1 MVLEEYRK
9 SADQYVGPFARYFRN
24 ADPSTL
30 TVISF
35 LCAVL
40 AGIFFVLTNF
50 RDWFLLIAPVFV
62 FLNGFFD
69 VLDGKVAR
77 LSRKASPRGDF
88 LDHVLDRYADVF
100 IIGGIAL
107 SPYCPPVIGL
117 LAIIGVIFASY
128 MGTQAQAVGC
138 GRDYKGLL
146 GRADRLVILIFAPI
160 IQYPL
165 MWPGL
170 NLGFYKV
177 TLVIDKYVIPMEF
190 TFLAVV
196 MLVFAIIGH
205 VTAVQR
211 AINTWRELKERD
223 KNCGKNRAANSAVQQ
238 GKVAHAQ
245 GIKWTQDVNAQEHS
259 ANDTGKRQKE

>member
-24 ADPSTL
+24 ADPSNI
-30 TVISF
+30 TVAAF

-40 AGIFFVLTNF
+40 AGIFFILTRV
-50 RDWFLLIAPVFV
+50 RDWFLLIAPIFV

-69 VLDGKVAR
+69 VLDGRVAR
-77 LSRKASPRGDF
+77 LSKKSSPRGDF

-107 SPYCPPVIGL
+107 SPYCPMAIGL

-146 GRADRLVILIFAPI
+146 GRADRLVVLIFAPI
-160 IQYPL
+160 IQYGL
-165 MWPGL
+165 VWPEW
-170 NLGFYKV
+170 NLTYFRF
-177 TLVIDKYVIPMEF
+177 TLFPDTPNEMVIKL
-190 TFLAVV
+190 TFLAIV

-205 VTAVQR
+205 MTAIQR
-211 AINTWRELKERD
+211 AYSTWQELKEREKKIVAAQAENTGNRTENRSRMQD
-223 KNCGKNRAANSAVQQ
+223 RGRKGGSPPVVGK
-238 GKVAHAQ
+238 
-245 GIKWTQDVNAQEHS
+245 QD
-259 ANDTGKRQKE
+259 

>member
-30 TVISF
+30 TVMSF

-50 RDWFLLIAPVFV
+50 RDWFLLIAPIFV

-69 VLDGKVAR
+69 VLDGRVAR
-77 LSRKASPRGDF
+77 ISKKASPRGDF

-117 LAIIGVIFASY
+117 LALIGVIFASY

-196 MLVFAIIGH
+196 MLIFAIIGH
-205 VTAVQR
+205 VTAIQR

-223 KNCGKNRAANSAVQQ
+223 KTHGKRSAARSDAQE
-238 GKVAHAQ
+238 GKTAPVR
-245 GIKWTQDVNAQEHS
+245 GIKDAQDAKGQENATI
-259 ANDTGKRQKE
+259 DTGKR

>member
-9 SADQYVGPFARYFRN
+9 SADGYVGPFAHYFRN

-30 TVISF
+30 TVLAF
-35 LCAVL
+35 LCAVI
-40 AGIFFVLTNF
+40 AGAFFILT
-50 RDWFLLIAPVFV
+50 RVWDWFLLIAPIFV

-69 VLDGKVAR
+69 VLDGRVAR
-77 LSRKASPRGDF
+77 MSKRASPRGDF

-138 GRDYKGLL
+138 GRDYRGLL
-146 GRADRLVILIFAPI
+146 SRADRLVILTFAPI

-165 MWPGL
+165 VWPL
-170 NLGFYKV
+170 NLGFYKL
-177 TLVIDKYVIPMEF
+177 TISIDRYAFTVNL
-190 TFLAVV
+190 TFLALV
-196 MLVFAIIGH
+196 MLFFAIIGH
-205 VTAVQR
+205 VTAIQR
-211 AINTWRELKERD
+211 AYSTWQELKEREKKERGEKQLVAETAGSGGQAD
-223 KNCGKNRAANSAVQQ
+223 LPSGPANEGMPPKSEKPGK
-238 GKVAHAQ
+238 G
-245 GIKWTQDVNAQEHS
+245 
-259 ANDTGKRQKE
+259 